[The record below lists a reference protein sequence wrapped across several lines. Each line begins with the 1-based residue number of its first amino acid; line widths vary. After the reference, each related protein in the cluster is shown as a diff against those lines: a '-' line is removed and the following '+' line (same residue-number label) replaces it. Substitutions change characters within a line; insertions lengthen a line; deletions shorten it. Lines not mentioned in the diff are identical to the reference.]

1 MSERQKWKKKGAHT
15 KSGCKTLQHWIIHQ
29 TDFQPRS
36 VHSDCFISYSTRNKF
51 SHSLQIPIF
60 ISYTLRWNIRIRL
73 KRENQELSA
82 FLPVCLIPRFR
93 LCALFLVSFSL
104 SHSHSLCQI
113 TFCVCLHRAHHFT
126 CIHPLPL
133 LLLLLLR
140 TWNNK

>member
-1 MSERQKWKKKGAHT
+1 MEEKGAHT

-36 VHSDCFISYSTRNKF
+36 VHSDCFISYSTCNKF

-93 LCALFLVSFSL
+93 LCALFLVSLSL
-104 SHSHSLCQI
+104 SHSLTLPNNILCVLAPCSS
-113 TFCVCLHRAHHFT
+113 FYM
-126 CIHPLPL
+126 HPSIAAAAAAAAYME
-133 LLLLLLR
+133 
-140 TWNNK
+140 